1 MEEGKSVLEDV
12 APGSYYC
19 PNSKGTH
26 LKEYE
31 QQKMYLKKMYLYI
44 KKKKKNIN
52 LGRGDSS
59 GRSRSI

>member
-31 QQKMYLKKMYLYI
+31 QQKLYLKKMYLYI
-44 KKKKKNIN
+44 KKKKKEYKF
-52 LGRGDSS
+52 GKR
-59 GRSRSI
+59 R